1 MKTKKINPDLIDS
14 LLIIIGFSRL
24 IRKKVISEFS
34 KDLTADITME
44 IEKHAYT
51 VLRSLETEEYK
62 KSNLM

>member
-1 MKTKKINPDLIDS
+1 MKAKNINPDLIDS

-44 IEKHAYT
+44 IEKHAYH
-51 VLRSLETEEYK
+51 VLRTLDTEENE